1 MKITVKSKKKSF
13 IITLPTALIFNPI
26 VFGITEGYIKFT
38 SFSIG
43 ASKGSNKA
51 NGLDLSGIKAK
62 DISKI
67 NKVMKSCKKADPDWV
82 LVEVDAAD
90 GKHVTVKL

>member
-1 MKITVKSKKKSF
+1 MKITVDSKEKSF
-13 IITLPTALIFNPI
+13 NITFPTALIFNPI
-26 VFGITEGYIKFT
+26 GFGITKGYIKFT

-67 NKVMKSCKKADPDWV
+67 NKVIKSCKRDDPDWA
-82 LVEVDAAD
+82 LVEVEAAS
-90 GKHVTVKL
+90 GEHVTVRL